1 MPRIPLWRSAPGVA
15 ALLVEESRMK
25 KPNTTA
31 RRLSL
36 ACVILLLSCKS
47 DASSSAN
54 DAMQVVERWARAFS
68 ESNVDA
74 IVGLYA
80 PDASFFGTGS
90 KTLVSTPAQIRSYFE
105 AGLQRDK
112 PRGAELRE
120 PSVRVASDNVVII
133 TGLDSVSGTKDGSIY
148 HAEGRVTFV
157 VEKRGSDWQIV
168 HFHRSAMPH

>member
-1 MPRIPLWRSAPGVA
+1 
-15 ALLVEESRMK
+15 MK
-25 KPNTTA
+25 KRNT
-31 RRLSL
+31 RLSRLSL
-36 ACVILLLSCKS
+36 AGVMLLCACKS
-47 DASSSAN
+47 DTTGSAN
-54 DAMQVVERWARAFS
+54 AAMQVVERWATAFK

-74 IVGLYA
+74 IVSLYA

-90 KTLVSTPAQIRSYFE
+90 KTLVTTPAQIRSYFE
-105 AGLQRDK
+105 TGLQRDK

-157 VEKRGSDWQIV
+157 VEKRGSNWQIV
-168 HFHRSAMPH
+168 HFHRSTMPQ

>member
-1 MPRIPLWRSAPGVA
+1 M
-15 ALLVEESRMK
+15 MK
-25 KPNTTA
+25 RNT
-31 RRLSL
+31 RLPWLSL
-36 ACVILLLSCKS
+36 AGVMLLFACKS
-47 DASSSAN
+47 DTTSSAN
-54 DAMQVVERWARAFS
+54 GAMQVVERWATAFK

-74 IVGLYA
+74 IVSLYA

-90 KTLVSTPAQIRSYFE
+90 KTLITTPAQIRSYFE
-105 AGLQRDK
+105 TGLQRDK

-157 VEKRGSDWQIV
+157 VEKRGSNWQIV
-168 HFHRSAMPH
+168 HFHRSAMPQ